1 MARAP
6 TGREWGLGELLRRLA
21 TIDGLD
27 RMRYT
32 TSHPRDMDDA
42 LIAAHRDLPELMP
55 YLHLPVQAGSDRI
68 LKAMNRKH
76 TAAEYVNLVGRIRAA
91 RPDIALSGDF
101 IVGFPGETDADFEDT
116 MRLVREVRYASAFT
130 FKYSIRP
137 GTPGADM
144 DDQVDEAVKTER
156 LARLQDLINEQT
168 RAFGR
173 ECVGKVVDLLLEKP
187 GRNTGQLIGRSPWLQ
202 PVIVDAKLGE
212 IGDIVRVRITQPG
225 TTGLYAELAE

>member
-1 MARAP
+1 
-6 TGREWGLGELLRRLA
+6 
-21 TIDGLD
+21 
-27 RMRYT
+27 
-32 TSHPRDMDDA
+32 
-42 LIAAHRDLPELMP
+42 
-55 YLHLPVQAGSDRI
+55 
-68 LKAMNRKH
+68 
-76 TAAEYVNLVGRIRAA
+76 
-91 RPDIALSGDF
+91 
-101 IVGFPGETDADFEDT
+101 
-116 MRLVREVRYASAFT
+116 
-130 FKYSIRP
+130 
-137 GTPGADM
+137 M